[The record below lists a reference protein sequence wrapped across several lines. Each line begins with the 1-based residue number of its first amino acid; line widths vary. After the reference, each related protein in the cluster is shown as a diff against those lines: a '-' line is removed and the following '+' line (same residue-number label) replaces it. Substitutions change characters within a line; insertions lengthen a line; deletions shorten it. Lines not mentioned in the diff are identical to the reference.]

1 MKMKRINNLSCEVS
15 GMGDIGLL
23 GEVTQFGGEF
33 WAGLRPLMVRLLIIT
48 YGKMARSYPIN

>member
-1 MKMKRINNLSCEVS
+1 MKRINNLSCEVS